1 MAIGTAGPDCIRN
14 VAHRWLAVATMGF
27 GVVSCGDRGESPQDA
42 GAPPAAAA
50 LEKAGESGSADADRP
65 DDAAEASETA
75 ARAQMLAPATGD
87 LDALVKRRYIR
98 VLVPLSRS
106 LYYLDRGEQFGL
118 AYDAGKLFE
127 EWLNLRLGSG
137 VIKVTLAFLPV
148 ARERMLP
155 MLAEGRG
162 DLAIGNL
169 TVTDERAR
177 LADFAEPF
185 LIGVREIV
193 VTAKDQPPLKSVD
206 DLAGREVHVR
216 KSSSHQGSLVALNEK
231 LRGAGKEPVRVV
243 EAPADLEDEDL
254 LEMAD
259 AGLIPATVVDSHVA
273 AMWKEVYD
281 DLRICDGVSVRDG
294 GSIAWAVRKECPKLL
309 SEVSAFAK
317 ENRKGSLHFNML
329 YKKYLKGG
337 KKLERAAD
345 PAETR
350 KFVALIDTF
359 RKYGDQYDLP
369 WLLVAALS
377 YQESRF
383 DQSAHSKSGAV
394 GVMQLLPTTAAG
406 PPVQIDGVETSID
419 ANVHAGTKYLRFIAD
434 KHVNEPELDRLTRG
448 LFILASYN
456 AGPSRIAKLRKKAA
470 AMNLDPNRWFG
481 NVEVVVVRDI
491 GCETVQY
498 VSNIY
503 KYYVTYGLLVDR
515 MVARGELKGN

>member
-1 MAIGTAGPDCIRN
+1 MAIGTAGPDCIRD
-14 VAHRWLAVATMGF
+14 VARRWMAIAAMGF
-27 GVVSCGDRGESPQDA
+27 GFASCGERGETPQDA

-50 LEKAGESGSADADRP
+50 LEKAGDSGSADADRT
-65 DDAAEASETA
+65 DDAADAAETA
-75 ARAQMLAPATGD
+75 ARAAMTAPATGD
-87 LDALVKRRYIR
+87 LAELVKRRYIR

-106 LYYLDRGEQFGL
+106 LYYLDRGQQSGL
-118 AYDAGKLFE
+118 SYDAGKLFE
-127 EWLNLRLGSG
+127 ESLNKKLGSG
-137 VIKVTLAFLPV
+137 VIKVTLVYLPV

-177 LADFAEPF
+177 VADFAEPF
-185 LIGVREIV
+185 LTGVREIV
-193 VTAKDQPPLKSVD
+193 VTAKDQPRPKSLD
-206 DLAGREVHVR
+206 DLAGREIHVR
-216 KSSSHQGSLVALNEK
+216 KSSSYYGSLVALNEK
-231 LRGAGKEPVRVV
+231 LKGAGKEPVRIV
-243 EAPADLEDEDL
+243 EAAADLEDEDL

-259 AGLIPATVVDSHVA
+259 AGLIPATVVDNHVA

-281 DLRICDGVSVRDG
+281 DLRICDDVSVHDG
-294 GSIAWAVRKECPKLL
+294 GSVAWAVRKDCPKLL

-345 PAETR
+345 SAETK

-359 RKYGDQYDLP
+359 RKYGEQYDVP
-369 WLLVAALS
+369 WLLVGALS

-383 DQSAHSKSGAV
+383 DQSARSKSGAV

-419 ANVHAGTKYLRFIAD
+419 ANVHAGTKYMRFIAD
-434 KHVNEPELDRLTRG
+434 KHVNEPGLDRLTRG
-448 LFILASYN
+448 LFVLASYN
-456 AGPSRIAKLRKKAA
+456 AGPTRIAKLRKKAA
-470 AMNLDPNRWFG
+470 AMDLDPNKWFG
-481 NVEVVVVRDI
+481 NVEVVVAKDI
-491 GCETVQY
+491 GRETVQY

-503 KYYVTYGLLVDR
+503 KYYVTYGLIVDR
-515 MVARGELKGN
+515 MIARGELKGD

>member
-1 MAIGTAGPDCIRN
+1 MAIGAVVRICTRD
-14 VAHRWLAVATMGF
+14 VARQWLAIAAMGF
-27 GVVSCGDRGESPQDA
+27 GFASCGKGGETPQEA

-50 LEKAGESGSADADRP
+50 LEKAGDSGSAADDERQ
-65 DDAAEASETA
+65 DAADASEIA
-75 ARAQMLAPATGD
+75 ARAAMTAPATGD
-87 LDALVKRRYIR
+87 LAELVKRRYIR

-106 LYYLDRGEQFGL
+106 LYYLDRGQQFGL
-118 AYDAGKLFE
+118 SYDAGKLFE
-127 EWLNLRLGSG
+127 ESLNKKLGSG

-169 TVTDERAR
+169 TATDERAR
-177 LADFAEPF
+177 FADFAEPF
-185 LIGVREIV
+185 LTGVREIV
-193 VTAKDQPPLKSVD
+193 VTAKDSPLPKSVD
-206 DLAGREVHVR
+206 DLAGREVFVR
-216 KSSSHQGSLVALNEK
+216 KSSSYYASLITLNDRLK
-231 LRGAGKEPVRVV
+231 GAGKEPVRIV
-243 EAPADLEDEDL
+243 EASAELEDEDL
-254 LEMAD
+254 LEMVD
-259 AGLIPATVVDSHVA
+259 VGLIPAIVVDDHVA
-273 AMWKEVYD
+273 AMWKDVYD
-281 DLRICDGVSVRDG
+281 DLRVCDDVCVHDG

-309 SEVSAFAK
+309 AEVSAFAK

-345 PAETR
+345 SAETK
-350 KFVALIDTF
+350 KFVTLIDTF
-359 RKYGDQYDLP
+359 RKYGNQYDLP
-369 WLLVAALS
+369 WLLVGALS

-383 DQSAHSKSGAV
+383 DQSARSKSGAV

-434 KHVNEPELDRLTRG
+434 KHVTEPADDRLTRG

-470 AMNLDPNRWFG
+470 AMDLDPNQWFG
-481 NVEVVVVRDI
+481 NVEVVVAKDI
-491 GCETVQY
+491 GRETVQY

-503 KYYVTYGLLVDR
+503 KYYVTYGLIVDR
-515 MVARGELKGN
+515 MVARGELKGD

>member
-1 MAIGTAGPDCIRN
+1 MAIGAANRICNRS
-14 VAHRWLAVATMGF
+14 VARRWLAIAAMGF
-27 GVVSCGDRGESPQDA
+27 GMASCGDRSAKPQDA
-42 GAPPAAAA
+42 GAPPKAAA
-50 LEKAGESGSADADRP
+50 LEKDVAPDAAADDARQDAADAV
-65 DDAAEASETA
+65 ETA
-75 ARAQMLAPATGD
+75 ARATMMAPATGD
-87 LDALVKRRYIR
+87 LDELVKRRYIR

-106 LYYLDRGEQFGL
+106 LYYLDRGQQFGL
-118 AYDAGKLFE
+118 SYDAGKLFE
-127 EWLNLRLGSG
+127 ESLNKRLGSG

-162 DLAIGNL
+162 DLAMGNL

-177 LADFAEPF
+177 VADFAEPF
-185 LIGVREIV
+185 LTGVREIV
-193 VTAKDQPPLKSVD
+193 VTAKDQPPPKSVD
-206 DLAGREVHVR
+206 DLAGREIHVR
-216 KSSSHQGSLVALNEK
+216 KSSSYYGSLVALNGK
-231 LRGAGKEPVRVV
+231 LKAAGKEPVRIV

-254 LEMAD
+254 LEMVD
-259 AGLIPATVVDSHVA
+259 AGLIPATVVDDHVA
-273 AMWKEVYD
+273 AMWKDVYD
-281 DLRICDGVSVRDG
+281 DLRVCDGVSVHDG
-294 GSIAWAVRKECPKLL
+294 GSIAWAVRKDCPKLL
-309 SEVSAFAK
+309 AEVSAFAK

-345 PAETR
+345 SAETK

-359 RKYGDQYDLP
+359 RKYGEQYDVP
-369 WLLVAALS
+369 WLLVGALS

-383 DQSAHSKSGAV
+383 DQSARSKSGAV

-448 LFILASYN
+448 LFVLASYN

-470 AMNLDPNRWFG
+470 AMDLDPNRWFG
-481 NVEVVVVRDI
+481 NVEVVVAKDI
-491 GCETVQY
+491 GRETVQY

-503 KYYVTYGLLVDR
+503 KYYVTYGLIVDR
-515 MVARGELKGN
+515 MVARGELKGD